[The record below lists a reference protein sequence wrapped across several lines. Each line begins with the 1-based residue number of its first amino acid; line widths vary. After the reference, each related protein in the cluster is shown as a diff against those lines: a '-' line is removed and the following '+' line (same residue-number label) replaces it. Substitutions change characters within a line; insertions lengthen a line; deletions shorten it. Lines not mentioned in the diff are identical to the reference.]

1 MNGLESL
8 VRLVEVAS
16 LGLGVLSLQVLLL
29 GLAFSDSLLVG
40 LVGLLAG
47 NDVSLA
53 RGRAQVRSGDVD
65 SLGKDSAVDFLV
77 DNDTDGALVD
87 VEHNTGTTVV
97 VLERHTLVDGR
108 VNLDVNI
115 VTSLRHA
122 AKQTTNASSHVSKGE
137 DNERI
142 ESQWHKP

>member
-1 MNGLESL
+1 MSFGLS
-8 VRLVEVAS
+8 
-16 LGLGVLSLQVLLL
+16 
-29 GLAFSDSLLVG
+29 FSDSLLGGFVR
-40 LVGLLAG
+40 LLAG
-47 NDVSLA
+47 NDLSLA
-53 RGRAQVRSGDVD
+53 SGWFDVRNSNVDLLGDD
-65 SLGKDSAVDFLV
+65 SSVYFLV

-137 DNERI
+137 DNERV